1 MPLSSRAA
9 GLIRPEWVNAYG
21 KFPRASPCR
30 PQVIRITQHL
40 LESESGYHQP
50 PVLAKHSTS
59 QNVHV
64 QKTLSSLTSCRVDK
78 GCPSLTTSA
87 CRPSWKSS
95 VGRWVRRAVREARA
109 ADLHGLQESD
119 LRDLSHLRPVIQE
132 IHVPARHLVYE
143 IHSNARALD
152 AGVFQRIQSAAA
164 IEARFTLQI
173 LVIESH
179 LFLKKSFELGHGSFQ
194 EGVLTD
200 EL

>member
-1 MPLSSRAA
+1 MVRMIRRLSALSSTTAILRIYSNHITLLSRRIGASFFDALSSRAA

-95 VGRWVRRAVREARA
+95 VGRT
-109 ADLHGLQESD
+109 S
-119 LRDLSHLRPVIQE
+119 
-132 IHVPARHLVYE
+132 
-143 IHSNARALD
+143 
-152 AGVFQRIQSAAA
+152 
-164 IEARFTLQI
+164 
-173 LVIESH
+173 
-179 LFLKKSFELGHGSFQ
+179 GS
-194 EGVLTD
+194 
-200 EL
+200 